1 MLFQGTIVFSRDAG
15 YDGNR
20 NDNSVCTRSPD
31 RFFPKKGAFAMI
43 PCKSTCLMYQEGCHK
58 TCPVWRQQQKK
69 RSEEYRRKL
78 TYLKEYNEICS
89 TVVSQLKRMSCHRTY
104 F

>member
-1 MLFQGTIVFSRDAG
+1 MVWQHLLVEFKVLPHS
-15 YDGNR
+15 
-20 NDNSVCTRSPD
+20 
-31 RFFPKKGAFAMI
+31 
-43 PCKSTCLMYQEGCHK
+43 
-58 TCPVWRQQQKK
+58 WRQQQKK

>member
-1 MLFQGTIVFSRDAG
+1 MSFHAMRDMMKIEMTIPCARDHLT
-15 YDGNR
+15 
-20 NDNSVCTRSPD
+20 V
-31 RFFPKKGAFAMI
+31 FFPKKGAFAMI

-89 TVVSQLKRMSCHRTY
+89 TVVSSNA
-104 F
+104 

>member
-1 MLFQGTIVFSRDAG
+1 M
-15 YDGNR
+15 
-20 NDNSVCTRSPD
+20 
-31 RFFPKKGAFAMI
+31 KKGASSVMI
-43 PCKSTCLMYQEGCHK
+43 PCKNTCPMYQEGCHK
-58 TCPVWRQQQKK
+58 TCAAWKQQQQK

-78 TYLKEYNEICS
+78 VYLKEHNEVCS

>member
-1 MLFQGTIVFSRDAG
+1 MRDMMETEMTIPCARDHLTVFFQ
-15 YDGNR
+15 
-20 NDNSVCTRSPD
+20 
-31 RFFPKKGAFAMI
+31 KKGAFAMI

>member
-1 MLFQGTIVFSRDAG
+1 M
-15 YDGNR
+15 
-20 NDNSVCTRSPD
+20 
-31 RFFPKKGAFAMI
+31 KKGASSVMI
-43 PCKSTCLMYQEGCHK
+43 PCKTTCPLYQEGCHK
-58 TCPVWRQQQKK
+58 TCAVWRQQQQK

-78 TYLKEYNEICS
+78 AYLKEHNEVCS